1 MTDVLNFILIRLRR
15 AVYLFFYTS
24 CHLFSLPVG
33 PSLGFG
39 NLPAKKTTPILP
51 RQLESQNPGFTLP
64 NFKSSPSIP
73 GLGSLGE
80 INSVAENGNSML
92 RPDAP
97 PFHPGRPGE
106 RNHKGPFDPP
116 APQRLLQP
124 NSFKQEPGQRPF
136 DGPQRDP
143 FGHGQLRGD
152 GRRQGPGRD
161 SWDERRGPPGDFK
174 PTNWHDQGP
183 NNLGRG
189 RDFRGPP
196 GDRFNGPQGILGSPP
211 RNLEIDSRPGLL
223 GPVPQQPQQ
232 LMQGSGGPQAGPN
245 SQGGAPRGDDF
256 PFQGRRINPH
266 TVGGGMC
273 KTSDFQCFRSVQ
285 VILSEVKPLVRPFIS
300 PQSGPSLPLLSHLLV
315 CDVFL

>member
-1 MTDVLNFILIRLRR
+1 
-15 AVYLFFYTS
+15 
-24 CHLFSLPVG
+24 
-33 PSLGFG
+33 
-39 NLPAKKTTPILP
+39 
-51 RQLESQNPGFTLP
+51 
-64 NFKSSPSIP
+64 
-73 GLGSLGE
+73 
-80 INSVAENGNSML
+80 ML

-97 PFHPGRPGE
+97 PFQPGRPGE
-106 RNHKGPFDPP
+106 RNHKGSFDPP

-143 FGHGQLRGD
+143 FG
-152 GRRQGPGRD
+152 RRPGPGRD

-174 PTNWHDQGP
+174 PPNWHDQGP

-223 GPVPQQPQQ
+223 GPAPQQPQQ

-256 PFQGRRINPH
+256 PFQGMWITTNAI
-266 TVGGGMC
+266 G
-273 KTSDFQCFRSVQ
+273 
-285 VILSEVKPLVRPFIS
+285 
-300 PQSGPSLPLLSHLLV
+300 
-315 CDVFL
+315 

>member
-1 MTDVLNFILIRLRR
+1 M
-15 AVYLFFYTS
+15 VYLFFYTS
-24 CHLFSLPVG
+24 YYLFSLPVG

-80 INSVAENGNSML
+80 INSAAENGNSVL

-97 PFHPGRPGE
+97 PFQPGRPGD

-152 GRRQGPGRD
+152 GRRPGPGRD

-174 PTNWHDQGP
+174 PPNWHDQGP

-211 RNLEIDSRPGLL
+211 RNMEIDSRPGLL
-223 GPVPQQPQQ
+223 GPAPQQPQQ

-256 PFQGRRINPH
+256 PFQGMPITP
-266 TVGGGMC
+266 M
-273 KTSDFQCFRSVQ
+273 
-285 VILSEVKPLVRPFIS
+285 
-300 PQSGPSLPLLSHLLV
+300 LLV
-315 CDVFL
+315 EESAIFLTAVKRPIFNAFGLFKSFQVM

>member
-1 MTDVLNFILIRLRR
+1 
-15 AVYLFFYTS
+15 
-24 CHLFSLPVG
+24 
-33 PSLGFG
+33 
-39 NLPAKKTTPILP
+39 
-51 RQLESQNPGFTLP
+51 
-64 NFKSSPSIP
+64 
-73 GLGSLGE
+73 
-80 INSVAENGNSML
+80 ML

-97 PFHPGRPGE
+97 PFQPGRPGE

-152 GRRQGPGRD
+152 GRRPGPGRD

-174 PTNWHDQGP
+174 PPNWHDQGP

-211 RNLEIDSRPGLL
+211 RNLEMDSRPGLL
-223 GPVPQQPQQ
+223 GPAPQQPQQ
-232 LMQGSGGPQAGPN
+232 LMQGSGGPQTGPN

-256 PFQGRRINPH
+256 PFQGMRIN
-266 TVGGGMC
+266 TNAIGGGKCEFLNSC
-273 KTSDFQCFRSVQ
+273 KMSDFQRFWSVQ
-285 VILSEVKPLVRPFIS
+285 VISSEAKPLVRPVIS
-300 PQSGPSLPLLSHLLV
+300 PQSSHLGLSLPLLFHLLV
-315 CDVFL
+315 CDVICNQTSLLLHFTLTWT